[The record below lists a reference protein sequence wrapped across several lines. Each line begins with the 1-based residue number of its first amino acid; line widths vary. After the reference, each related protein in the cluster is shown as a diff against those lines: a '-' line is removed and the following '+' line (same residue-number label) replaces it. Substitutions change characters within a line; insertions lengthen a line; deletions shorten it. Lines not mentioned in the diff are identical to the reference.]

1 MKKLSK
7 QEQIVLMSLKMGH
20 KNKMIAKML
29 FINEKTV
36 STYVN
41 RIRQKLEL
49 KPAAN
54 TYKLVNTAIQNDL
67 I

>member
-1 MKKLSK
+1 
-7 QEQIVLMSLKMGH
+7 MGH